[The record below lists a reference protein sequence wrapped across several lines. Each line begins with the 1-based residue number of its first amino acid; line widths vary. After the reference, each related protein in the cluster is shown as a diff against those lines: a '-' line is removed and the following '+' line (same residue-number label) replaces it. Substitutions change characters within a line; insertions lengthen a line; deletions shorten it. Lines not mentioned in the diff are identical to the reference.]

1 MTPQQF
7 IAKWKASTLKERS
20 ASQEHFID
28 LCRLISHPTPAEADP
43 TGDHFTFE
51 RGASKTG
58 GGEGWADVWKKGCF
72 AWEYKG
78 KRKDLNAAFA
88 QIQRYAIA
96 LENPPLLVVSDME
109 TIVIHTNWTNTVQE
123 IQTIAIEDLEKPEV
137 RQKLVWLF
145 TEPERFR
152 PGTTREMVTAQAAE
166 AFASLAQRLH
176 SQGYAS
182 RRVAH
187 FVNKLLFSMFA
198 EDIGIL
204 PGHLFTRMLEA
215 CTKDPSRFEK
225 LAADLFGSMKS
236 GGFFGVEEIPWF
248 NGGLFDDAD
257 ALPLDAEGLKL
268 ALAAARLDWSDIEPS
283 IFGTLFERGLDP
295 AKRSQLGAHYTDR
308 QSIMRIVQPVVVEP
322 LLTDWQQAK
331 IAMLPLL
338 EKSRNA
344 KTKKAQDD
352 NFRQAAEIYSSFLNR
367 LKTLRVLDPACGSGN
382 FLYLSLIALKGLEH
396 QVTLE
401 AESLGFHP
409 EFLFHAGPWNVMG
422 IEINEYAAEL
432 ARVTIWIG
440 ELQWMIK
447 HGMAYNTKPILQTMD
462 QIENRDALLNTDGTE
477 AQWPPADVI
486 VGNPPFLGGSKMLG
500 ELGEEYV
507 TTLRKVYKGR
517 VPGGA
522 DLVTY
527 WFEKARGT
535 GVRSG
540 LVATNS
546 IRGGSNREVLKRIT
560 ETGRIFNAW
569 SDEPWINEGA
579 AVRVSLVC
587 FDSRTGE
594 GGLLLNSQ
602 PVSQIYPD
610 LTAASGT
617 GNLDL
622 TQAKPLLEND
632 GIAFKGSEKGG
643 PFDVAG
649 ELARKWTS
657 LPTNPNGR
665 TNHDVVRPWANGM
678 DVTRRP
684 SDTWILDFSGLTEEE
699 ASLYEAPFE
708 YALTTIKPV
717 RLRNREERTTEKWWL
732 HRRSGEDLRK
742 AISKLSRYIAT
753 PRVAK
758 HRLFVWLDAA
768 VLPDSRLYVI
778 ASDSDVTFGILHS
791 RIHELWSL
799 ATCSW
804 HGVGND
810 PTYNAASCFETFPFP
825 VNLQPETSQQIAAAA
840 QRLVQLRDNWL
851 NPAGASEA
859 ELKKRTLTNLY
870 NQRPT
875 WLDNAHKELDA
886 AVATAYGWPADLPD
900 DEILKRLLQLNLE
913 RGSSI

>member
-145 TEPERFR
+145 AEPERFR

-338 EKSRNA
+338 EKCRNA

-610 LTAASGT
+610 LTAPSGT
-617 GNLDL
+617 DGLDL
-622 TQAKPLLEND
+622 TQARPLVENK
-632 GIAFKGSEKGG
+632 GVAFEGTKKYGS
-643 PFDVAG
+643 FDVSG
-649 ELARKWTS
+649 DLARQWHA
-657 LPTNPNGR
+657 LPLNPNGR
-665 TNHDVVRPWANGM
+665 PNRDVVRPWANGM

-684 SDTWILDFSGLTEEE
+684 SDTWIIDFGTSLSEAD

-708 YALTTIKPV
+708 YIAQHVKPK
-717 RLRNREERTTEKWWL
+717 RKDAKWWL
-732 HRRSGEDLRK
+732 HERPRPDMRK
-742 AISKLSRYIAT
+742 ALAPLRRYIAT

-758 HRLFVWLDAA
+758 HRLFVWLDVA

-791 RIHELWSL
+791 SIHERWSL

-825 VNLQPETSQQIAAAA
+825 VDLPPETSQQIAAAA

>member
-560 ETGRIFNAW
+560 ETGQIFNAW

-587 FDSRTGE
+587 FDSGVGQ
-594 GGLLLNSQ
+594 GGLLLNGQ
-602 PVSQIYPD
+602 PVGQIYPD
-610 LTAASGT
+610 LTAPSGA
-617 GNLDL
+617 GGLDL
-622 TQAKPLLEND
+622 TQAKPLAENKSICFM
-632 GIAFKGSEKGG
+632 GASKKGS
-643 PFDVAG
+643 FDISG
-649 ELARKWTS
+649 ELARQW
-657 LPTNPNGR
+657 LAMPLNPNGR
-665 TNHDVVRPWANGM
+665 PNSDVLKPMLNGLDIARRNR
-678 DVTRRP
+678 DV
-684 SDTWILDFSGLTEEE
+684 WIIDFGTSMSEQD

-708 YALTTIKPV
+708 HVLEHVKPERSKNNDRIVRENWWRHGRPRIEMRAALAP
-717 RLRNREERTTEKWWL
+717 LR
-732 HRRSGEDLRK
+732 
-742 AISKLSRYIAT
+742 RYIAT
-753 PRVAK
+753 PAVAK
-758 HRLFVWLDAA
+758 HRLFAWVDRD
-768 VLPDSRLYVI
+768 VLPDQATLVF
-778 ASDSDVTFGILHS
+778 ATDSDISFGILHS
-791 RIHELWSL
+791 RFHELWALRMGTSL
-799 ATCSW
+799 EDRPRYT
-804 HGVGND
+804 
-810 PTYNAASCFETFPFP
+810 PTTCFETFPFP
-825 VNLQPETSQQIAAAA
+825 LNLQPETNQQIAAAA

-886 AVATAYGWPADLPD
+886 AVAAAYGWPADLPD